1 MAFTTLVLFFFMKLK
16 ILFFFYL
23 IIFSIKAEIAL
34 PDFFSDNMVLQ
45 QNTTI
50 KLWGTAK
57 PKTNVYIKA
66 SWLNKPL
73 ECISE
78 IDGQWEISLKTSE
91 ASFKKQF
98 IHISDG
104 SELKIQNILIGE
116 VWFCSGQSNMEM
128 NFQGFKNEPVAEASY
143 YINKASEESG
153 IRMLN
158 VKKI

>member
-1 MAFTTLVLFFFMKLK
+1 MKPK
-16 ILFFFYL
+16 ILFFFCF
-23 IIFSIKAEIAL
+23 IIFSLKAEIAL
-34 PDFFSDNMVLQ
+34 PDFFGDNMVLQ
-45 QNTTI
+45 QNATI

-73 ECISE
+73 ECFSE
-78 IDGQWEISLKTSE
+78 IDGQWEISLKTLE

-128 NFQGFKNEPVAEASY
+128 NFQGFKNEPLAEASY
-143 YINKASEESG
+143 YINNASEES
-153 IRMLN
+153 
-158 VKKI
+158 